1 MTTLFFDLDGTIL
14 GMDDKEFN
22 EQYFKGLG
30 ETMAHLVEPKL
41 TKKAVYQSF
50 IAMID
55 QINTKTN
62 KEKFFE
68 SYYQLT
74 GIDESTLST
83 LVAPYYQERYQQLRQ
98 YTWPVESVIE
108 AVKYLKQRGYQ
119 LILATNPVFPAVAL
133 KQRGYQLILATN
145 PVFPAV
151 ATHQRVQWTGLKV
164 EDFLT
169 VTTYEDQYACKPNK
183 EYFAQLT
190 EKYDLDPKDCWMIGN
205 DAQED
210 MIASELGFR
219 TVLLTDNLID
229 RNTKSY
235 TCQKMTSQEFV
246 QFVYAN
252 F

>member
-119 LILATNPVFPAVAL
+119 LILATNPVFPAVA
-133 KQRGYQLILATN
+133 
-145 PVFPAV
+145 
-151 ATHQRVQWTGLKV
+151 THQRVQWTGLKV